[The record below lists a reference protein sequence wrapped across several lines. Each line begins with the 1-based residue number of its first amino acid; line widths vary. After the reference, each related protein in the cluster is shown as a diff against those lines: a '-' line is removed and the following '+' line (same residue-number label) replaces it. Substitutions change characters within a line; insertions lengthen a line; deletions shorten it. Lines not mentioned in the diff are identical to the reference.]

1 MVEEDHLYCLNST
14 LELKGNYTIFCL
26 YLLLWF
32 SKSFYKSKSG
42 KIIRNVESY
51 SRYIFLELHICRLW
65 YGCKF
70 LVCFFFI
77 RPPER
82 RHGYEQQ
89 FHSITAQ
96 SEHEALEAKRP
107 RMETVAEAHITRTPP
122 TAGGIV
128 LPITHTVQDS
138 LRATVEVKK
147 VGPVP
152 LFNLLYTE

>member
-1 MVEEDHLYCLNST
+1 M
-14 LELKGNYTIFCL
+14 
-26 YLLLWF
+26 
-32 SKSFYKSKSG
+32 
-42 KIIRNVESY
+42 
-51 SRYIFLELHICRLW
+51 
-65 YGCKF
+65 CKF
-70 LVCFFFI
+70 VVCFFFI

-89 FHSITAQ
+89 FHSIAAQ

-107 RMETVAEAHITRTPP
+107 RMETIAEAHITRTPP

-152 LFNLLYTE
+152 LFNFFVQNKTFIFFLICLFFPSFLVLRITIDSFPLSDLKCVFVCILSVNLAQLFSFSLDDPEENLWLI